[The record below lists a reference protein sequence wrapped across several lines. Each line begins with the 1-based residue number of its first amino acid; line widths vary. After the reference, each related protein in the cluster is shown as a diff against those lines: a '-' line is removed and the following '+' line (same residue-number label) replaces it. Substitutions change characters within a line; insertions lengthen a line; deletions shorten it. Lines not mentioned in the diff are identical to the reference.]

1 MGRPV
6 EADTEAP
13 AVDPAITRADLAIDT
28 VNQLCA
34 SLDAAMAEFR
44 ELVKQRGNN
53 TQTVIHKTAG
63 MGPWAAAAVT
73 ACFFTFLGLIL
84 LAVVILPDLHDLQ
97 AWQDI
102 MRQKIA
108 KLEASK

>member
-1 MGRPV
+1 MERPA
-6 EADTEAP
+6 EDDST
-13 AVDPAITRADLAIDT
+13 TRADLAIDM

-34 SLDAAMAEFR
+34 KVDVSMEEFR
-44 ELVKQRGNN
+44 ELVKQRGGN
-53 TQTVIHKTAG
+53 TQKFEATVKTAG

-108 KLEASK
+108 KLEATK

>member
-1 MGRPV
+1 MGTHV
-6 EADTEAP
+6 EADDR
-13 AVDPAITRADLAIDT
+13 DPDT
-28 VNQLCA
+28 VRFDLLVDQVNTLCA
-34 SLDAAMAEFR
+34 KMAAAMEA
-44 ELVKQRGNN
+44 RGNN

>member
-1 MGRPV
+1 MGTHV
-6 EADTEAP
+6 EADDR
-13 AVDPAITRADLAIDT
+13 DPDT
-28 VNQLCA
+28 VRFDLLVDQVNALVGKM
-34 SLDAAMAEFR
+34 DAVIET
-44 ELVKQRGNN
+44 RGSN

>member
-1 MGRPV
+1 MGTHV
-6 EADTEAP
+6 EADDR
-13 AVDPAITRADLAIDT
+13 DPDT
-28 VNQLCA
+28 VRFDLLVDQVNALVGKM
-34 SLDAAMAEFR
+34 DA
-44 ELVKQRGNN
+44 VIDRGGN